1 MRSAGF
7 RRKKR
12 LGDLLVEVGVITE
25 EQLGTALEMQKNEKK
40 GEKLGNVLIEL
51 GVTTEQQIMEA
62 LQQQLG
68 IESIDLSSIRIQDEI
83 IKLMDESVLRKYSLI
98 PFAFSE
104 KIPIY

>member
-25 EQLGTALEMQKNEKK
+25 EQLSTALEMQKNEKK

-51 GVTTEQQIMEA
+51 GVTTDYGGIAAAAWNREYRS
-62 LQQQLG
+62 LQYP
-68 IESIDLSSIRIQDEI
+68 
-83 IKLMDESVLRKYSLI
+83 YSG
-98 PFAFSE
+98 
-104 KIPIY
+104 

>member
-40 GEKLGNVLIEL
+40 VK
-51 GVTTEQQIMEA
+51 
-62 LQQQLG
+62 
-68 IESIDLSSIRIQDEI
+68 SSEMC
-83 IKLMDESVLRKYSLI
+83 L
-98 PFAFSE
+98 
-104 KIPIY
+104 